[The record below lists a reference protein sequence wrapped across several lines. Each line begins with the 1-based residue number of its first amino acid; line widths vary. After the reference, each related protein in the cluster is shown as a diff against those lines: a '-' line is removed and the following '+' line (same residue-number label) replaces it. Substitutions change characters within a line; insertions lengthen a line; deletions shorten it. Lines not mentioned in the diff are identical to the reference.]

1 MAKVTKVQGKL
12 KEMIDSNIEYILESL
27 GYTDEKVKQKITQQV
42 KNRITD
48 SLGIDEVYFYTEDNE
63 TLTLTDLVLKESKE
77 HSNKNKV
84 EEILKAFGIDFETRI
99 LSGDYQVEFK
109 LADHEVVINEGEDK
123 EFVIFFGELS
133 VQLDEEGLV
142 EFIKDNIHLT
152 IDVSSLKKEI
162 DDFENFINSTIGGS
176 KELMDDLESKIDDTG
191 YYGSRKN
198 DTMIVI
204 KFGVGDVVF
213 KVLEGFIHVLLDGRY
228 HPLSDTELMDIEDT
242 IEYYHGKSIVSY
254 E

>member
-12 KEMIDSNIEYILESL
+12 KEMIDSNIEYILEGL
-27 GYTDEKVKQKITQQV
+27 GYTDKKVKQKITQQV
-42 KNRITD
+42 KNRITG

-63 TLTLTDLVLKESKE
+63 TLSLTDLVLKESKE

-109 LADHEVVINEGEDK
+109 LADQEVVINEGEDK
-123 EFVIFFGELS
+123 EFVLFFGELS
-133 VQLDEEGLV
+133 VQLNEEELV
-142 EFIKDNIHLT
+142 DFIKDNIHLT
-152 IDVSSLKKEI
+152 INVPNLKKEI
-162 DDFENFINSTIGGS
+162 DEFERFINSSIEGN

-191 YYGSRKN
+191 YSGSRIS
-198 DTMIVI
+198 DTVIVI
-204 KFGVGDVVF
+204 RFGVGDVVF
-213 KVLEGFIHVLLDGRY
+213 KVINGSVHVHVGGNPY
-228 HPLSDTELMDIEDT
+228 PLTDKELQDISNT
-242 IEYYHGKSIVSY
+242 IEHYHSISSECY

>member
-63 TLTLTDLVLKESKE
+63 TLSLTDLVLKETKE
-77 HSNKNKV
+77 HSSKNKV
-84 EEILKAFGIDFETRI
+84 GEILKAFGIDFETRI

-109 LADHEVVINEGEDK
+109 LADQEVVINEGEDK

-133 VQLDEEGLV
+133 VQLNEEELV
-142 EFIKDNIHLT
+142 DFIKDNIHLT
-152 IDVSSLKKEI
+152 INVPNLKKEI
-162 DDFENFINSTIGGS
+162 DEFERFINSSIEGN
-176 KELMDDLESKIDDTG
+176 KELMDELESRIDDTG
-191 YYGSRKN
+191 YFGSRIS

-204 KFGVGDVVF
+204 RFGVGDVVF
-213 KVLEGFIHVLLDGRY
+213 KVINGSVHVHVGGNPY
-228 HPLSDTELMDIEDT
+228 PLTDKELQDISNT
-242 IEYYHGKSIVSY
+242 IEHYHSISSECY

>member
-63 TLTLTDLVLKESKE
+63 TLSLTDLVLKESKE

-109 LADHEVVINEGEDK
+109 LADQEVVINEGEDK

-142 EFIKDNIHLT
+142 EFIKDNIHHT

-162 DDFENFINSTIGGS
+162 DDFENFINSSIEGN

-191 YYGSRKN
+191 YFGARES
-198 DTMIVI
+198 DTVVVVR
-204 KFGVGDVVF
+204 FGVGDVVF
-213 KVLEGFIHVLLDGRY
+213 KVIKGSVHVYVDGRY
-228 HPLSDTELMDIEDT
+228 QPLSDTELQDISNT
-242 IEYYHGKSIVSY
+242 IQHYHGKSIVSY

>member
-63 TLTLTDLVLKESKE
+63 TLSLTDLVLKETKE

-99 LSGDYQVEFK
+99 LSGDYQVEFR

-123 EFVIFFGELS
+123 EFVLFFGDLS
-133 VQLDEEGLV
+133 VQLNEEELV
-142 EFIKDNIHLT
+142 DFIKDNIHLT

-162 DDFENFINSTIGGS
+162 DDFERFINSTIKGNE
-176 KELMDDLESKIDDTG
+176 ELMDDLESKIDDSG

-198 DTMIVI
+198 DTELVVH
-204 KFGVGDVVF
+204 FGVGDVVF
-213 KVLEGFIHVLLDGRY
+213 KVIKGSIHVYVDGRY
-228 HPLSDTELMDIEDT
+228 YPLTDKELQDIEDT
-242 IEYYHGKSIVSY
+242 IQHYHSISSESY

>member
-12 KEMIDSNIEYILESL
+12 KEMIDINIEYILEGL
-27 GYTDEKVKQKITQQV
+27 GYTDKKVKQKITQQV

-48 SLGIDEVYFYTEDNE
+48 SLGVDEVYFYTEDNE
-63 TLTLTDLVLKESKE
+63 TLSLTDLVLKESKE

-109 LADHEVVINEGEDK
+109 FADQEVVINEGEDK
-123 EFVIFFGELS
+123 EFVLFFGELS
-133 VQLDEEGLV
+133 VQLNEEELID
-142 EFIKDNIHLT
+142 FIKDNIHLT
-152 IDVSSLKKEI
+152 INVPNLKKEI
-162 DDFENFINSTIGGS
+162 DEFERFINSSIEGN

-191 YYGSRKN
+191 YSGSRIS
-198 DTMIVI
+198 DTVIVI
-204 KFGVGDVVF
+204 RFGVGDVVF
-213 KVLEGFIHVLLDGRY
+213 KVINGSVHVHVGGNPY
-228 HPLSDTELMDIEDT
+228 PLTDKELQDISNT
-242 IEYYHGKSIVSY
+242 IEHYHSISSECY

>member
-12 KEMIDSNIEYILESL
+12 KEMIDSNIEYILEGL
-27 GYTDEKVKQKITQQV
+27 GYTDKKVKQKITQQV
-42 KNRITD
+42 KNRITG

-63 TLTLTDLVLKESKE
+63 TLSLTDLVLKESKE

-152 IDVSSLKKEI
+152 INVPNLKKEI
-162 DDFENFINSTIGGS
+162 DEFERFINSSIEGN

-191 YYGSRKN
+191 YSGSRIS
-198 DTMIVI
+198 DTVIVI
-204 KFGVGDVVF
+204 RFGVGDVVF
-213 KVLEGFIHVLLDGRY
+213 KVINGSVHVHVGGNPY
-228 HPLSDTELMDIEDT
+228 PLTDKELQDISNT
-242 IEYYHGKSIVSY
+242 IEHYHSISSECY